1 MKPSGSMVD
10 ADTTRCSEA
19 VAHGLAWSHVA
30 PSRPISFPSGTMSLY
45 TMALYLAPT
54 TGRRERDHRGSL
66 HHGRPDRERTEVKGE
81 SRFGAAT
88 VRADFSVERH
98 S

>member
-1 MKPSGSMVD
+1 
-10 ADTTRCSEA
+10 
-19 VAHGLAWSHVA
+19 
-30 PSRPISFPSGTMSLY
+30 MSLY

-66 HHGRPDRERTEVKGE
+66 YHGRPDRERTEVKGK
-81 SRFGAAT
+81 SRFLGGT
-88 VRADFSVERH
+88 KVRADFSVERH